1 MPIQATTLVKASTF
15 YTGDVDADIAD
26 GETVV
31 IGGKTY
37 TFDATPADTDGI
49 VTHVTGI
56 VANLT
61 ALAAAVNLTPGG
73 AYAASMTRNPY
84 ADAVYPAAVT
94 GQTAAETLQVVARTS
109 GAVGNLITATIGTSA
124 LAVDNATLENGAGD
138 IQAAIDELQAG
149 AQLNSDVLAFL
160 HAMEVKPLD

>member
-1 MPIQATTLVKASTF
+1 MPVQATTLVKASTF
-15 YTGDVDADIAD
+15 YTGNADADITD

-61 ALAAAVNLTPGG
+61 ALAAAVNLTAGG
-73 AYAASMTRNPY
+73 AYAASMTKNLY
-84 ADAVYPAAVT
+84 CDAVYPAAVS
-94 GQTAAETLQVVARTS
+94 GQTAAETLQVVGRTS

-124 LAVDNATLENGAGD
+124 LTLDNATLENGAGD
-138 IQAAIDELQAG
+138 IDAAINELQAG
-149 AQLNSDVLAFL
+149 AQLNSDVLSFL
-160 HAMEVKPLD
+160 DAMEKKPLD